1 MAERPPGPVWE
12 GDFDGPLG
20 PCWRQPL
27 AALAL
32 VVSDIKFKAKS
43 LDPVSPRPGVAQTGE
58 RPRGEAQA
66 STLRAAG
73 DGEELGQVRGRL
85 PKLTPLSAVLL
96 CCICLPSPNIS
107 YLMFDK

>member
-12 GDFDGPLG
+12 GDFDGALG

-32 VVSDIKFKAKS
+32 VVSDIKDKAKG
-43 LDPVSPRPGVAQTGE
+43 LDPVSPRPGVAQTGK

-66 STLRAAG
+66 STVRAAG
-73 DGEELGQVRGRL
+73 EGEELAQVRGRL
-85 PKLTPLSAVLL
+85 LGLTPLSALLL
-96 CCICLPSPNIS
+96 CWTCLPSPTKS
-107 YLMFDK
+107 DF